1 MALDN
6 DLSGIKEVKQTN
18 KITDVGAVQ
27 NNQYSFEDVNF
38 EVVNTELYK
47 EAQQTRTTS
56 LEDHIAGIPLVDTK
70 IKISETKP
78 DLTKTEYTSSFTTRD
93 EIMSKLGM
101 MDENFN
107 YTDTYTNYINNG
119 GAPLPGYE
127 YAHQELLAQERYD
140 SIFQKVEDGTMSY
153 DTALMEAYG
162 KDILATMGYDV
173 TSVAYWRSKYNSMDF
188 SNPFSNRYLMD
199 QVKQAAENYHQ
210 SRLAGEYAHSNTKD
224 TQLSSLVGK
233 EIDESMS
240 AAKIQD
246 LFDMDEFKDNLED
259 KDFFRALHNGQIDAS
274 MRMTQDSDGT
284 WYYLHTDGELYVLD
298 GQKGENHGT
307 LKTNGNGEFEGIDLN
322 NSGLISFGRSTW
334 TGFTG
339 VFTGIADLG
348 LMAANLVDSII
359 PVSALFGGDAGFWD
373 GVDSDDFFEWSNA
386 FDGWLQDDAA
396 WLVDSGYIDLSSD
409 ISTQD
414 VFNFTGSMIGTIAGT
429 MALAGIIGG
438 VGDAGT
444 AASAAS
450 KGTGLMGWG
459 QSLQASGHKVAGSIV
474 KGTGTVLKWQTGNIG
489 TNTGAY
495 GKLVGKG
502 SMSYWKNGANI
513 QVWGRRFGAASVANT
528 KNFANDYRKN
538 ALKANLYEDGA
549 SEMDILKASLVTMAL
564 NTGIDTF
571 ISGGMDDNQFQAW
584 FGRDAGVFSN
594 KAQLLKTNEL
604 RKLITNGTSQVMY
617 DELEK
622 NVKGSLK
629 TYLLGRGSVIAFN
642 SAADFAGN
650 LLTGAIQTTSALD
663 DKGRINGWKNFKEA
677 FSPELVARS
686 AVNTLWYSTRG
697 QIKDWNAGLETIGR
711 AHTDL
716 MTRFQTEISE
726 SSGAKQKALIDVR
739 NKYIEDIKTN
749 KDATTYEGKILAA
762 MDNLSE
768 GLKKQGEEVPE
779 ILKTSLDKVSNEA
792 TRERLKQIYDN
803 AEAIYMSKILRIEKL
818 SNPGSDNLGFFKK
831 MSKPFTSTA
840 KWLSGVSGSDKATLQ
855 QTVKNTNFNDT
866 IDSMY
871 KTICSTEYTDYI
883 EKADSV
889 IKGTIKTDM
898 LQSKTG
904 YSLSKERQGLFE
916 KLREQDPEAANKQYM
931 FLPQEGTRDADYLA
945 NEVALDVSAELGYL
959 KKIEV
964 QGETVYEIQP
974 YFDQI
979 DYYNTAVVN
988 SLIHKSVLALTAKTA
1003 TKADRVEIIENLS
1016 KGLMDENVSDITK
1029 SSVIAKVLKTLSEP
1043 RQVGKDKDTKAF
1055 MSGRQAAEIM
1065 LELQS
1070 KGYISKIDIKK
1081 TKDVKGIDAYNYY
1094 ITAGDMLLKLQKKKG
1109 MQIDLTD
1116 PIVQDV
1122 LSDWKKTGDITEEQ
1136 YNALMK
1142 LQEENPES
1150 FQNGSLLNKQKFIEN
1165 QIKKSFKDM
1174 LPKNKNLKDLDKGM
1188 QLYFKEIGHIEQTED
1203 EFKETALYKD
1213 IVSFAEEYD
1222 KIYTKGK
1229 TINIDNGSV
1238 IYVDLEKFQGKTTT
1252 EFAKRILSIGY
1263 SSIKNIGNSKEYKE
1277 YESGLY
1283 NEMSNMNK
1291 YRKENG
1297 SLVKFDLAKDP
1308 ETFRQFM
1315 KDFGY
1320 EISGNS
1326 VIDIKNEIGTV
1337 RGLTNFVGDTIVLN
1351 IPRVKNIDY
1360 IKDAI
1365 ERGSVTVGNTSY
1377 NLKDLIFEDMKGNKL
1392 QKVDIDRA
1400 VLDQVE
1406 VKNID
1411 PALQIILKQAP
1422 LLQVV
1427 PFEQPVDGKYN
1438 YTMPMSVALLGTE
1451 ENLRKSSGKLA
1462 GQTGKNLTYLM
1473 KKSAG
1478 SKVAINKNLETYFTL
1493 NLIVEKMFSSNYNT
1507 MPVSETEVKYLKDN
1521 NLVDYVDKGKH
1532 KNKDTLWELSGT
1544 KKTEYK
1550 LSLKSSA
1557 TKEAVLDYL
1566 VSPDFDVHKLLPF
1579 NFEEIDEQ
1587 GRQGIIDAYA
1597 THTTS
1602 GTKELPKG
1610 LARETMLDMLNI
1622 RLPWDDGKNERYAT
1636 FLEDL
1641 ITSSANYNPLEGS
1654 GYTKHTEQS
1663 FATFDEWY
1671 EYAKTSTDPYDV
1683 LCKMYVDTYNDMVH
1697 TTNEDGGYDNH
1708 TLLIANPSAR
1718 KALIKATQAGT
1729 IEATEDLVKQV
1740 QQYFITGEAPSYG
1753 AIQGVSSVAGTYI
1766 GKGEPV
1772 QNETYISESR
1782 VAASMGG
1789 YNNIEVKSD
1798 MEWVDIE
1805 TVQRALD
1812 TVREII
1818 NTEDNIYKRSFYDNY
1833 IITSYKDNDVLK
1845 LYKGAAGSD
1854 GYIPIQDID
1863 EYANILAENY
1873 RAFMDGRDKE
1883 LILKESL
1890 VPALKDMWGSTYD
1903 KEVKAIFAEAK
1914 KHQRL
1919 ATKQMEVLN
1928 KHIVSGTAPSLEKNA
1943 YSTFDYAPIRD
1954 EEGNLKPTEIGSNF
1968 GAMEYFL
1975 NNEVRNKDNDAH
1987 EAFDK
1992 LMSNSDGLLDGEFYD
2007 ALQNR
2012 IMEDRNL
2019 YTSAPYTSD
2028 VDRYSY
2034 AHNAMGNM
2042 ITTINT
2048 FNKLK
2053 ETFKDG
2059 SDEDLMHLANTL
2071 VNLHSGT
2078 EYCGE
2083 KVNFIVVKNGSLKDG
2098 DVDLMDKYSSANL
2111 NDLLFNIHKA
2121 KQDLQGCTII
2131 KANTQGIENVAGL
2144 KMEYKTI
2151 TSNADFDDFVTDLY
2165 RNFIIDN
2172 SYYLTKD
2179 AKDIKDVEQLQ
2190 QEIFG
2195 GSVNTAN
2202 IQELLNKIPSERMS
2216 TLQRN
2221 KKVYDIYRSRADVA
2235 QISKGEF
2242 YSLMKAVDIIDA
2254 NTLARDAVKQSI
2266 DFDED
2271 YRSNKHGMSSL
2282 INLNFGLGSIDNM
2295 TPKRRELIN
2304 SLKETISSE
2313 YVETKERDHIEQAIE
2328 FCIKNLVERED
2339 AASIDYL
2346 MRDRSLIAMRED
2358 SKNPRNAF
2366 AINNDNGKVMKWEDA
2381 NDFLNLA
2388 KSLESEDTTIETSVT
2403 RCISTDAETGLVHS
2417 QLDYDK
2423 SVFNLG
2429 IVVKTKTENG
2439 WEKKRY
2445 NIFVNYETDNMTEAQ
2460 RTKFREA
2467 WIKENIEPQKNS
2479 AFYKDNKGFRDT
2491 VEQYRNIYDHISED
2505 TLYLKPAEIKQFF
2518 SDLADP
2524 KGKTLLLGYN
2534 SSNADIPWFKVSGL
2548 IDDDILNK
2556 FTHVDVKVL
2565 GDTSQAIE
2573 SKTSGKKDV
2582 RVDQYG
2588 LTNLAAH
2595 SGLYDADV
2603 TMDLFAKTVN
2613 TTYNIS
2619 SIRNFIYRDIDKAL
2633 RNSDIAKYLNEDQIS
2648 KVYTEVDAK
2657 IKKAKES
2664 LPEINEYFD
2673 INKQI
2678 TTDSVTAATDIFE
2691 YMLNKRMANMA
2702 YAIKDQQVIDNY
2714 LSAKA
2719 IGALKENKQ
2728 VVVNKLWKFASDNG
2742 VSKESLIN
2750 AIRIEMKHT
2759 GTDMN
2764 SLLETLGN
2772 ESRVLRIVS
2781 NLGLDEEQF
2790 KEDIEGIKMFMSAPN
2805 KDKDLNSKMFEEYS
2819 TLKDGKNIIDTFHN
2833 IVHGL
2838 RFTNDAD
2845 NQDFINELG
2854 TIYEFRE
2861 GLNPNDIFKDE
2872 VKLINTKVSDMYKE
2886 YLYNNYG
2893 DVDAVMAQSKKGLY
2907 DLIDAVPVGKPIKD
2921 GISGKEIS
2929 VDASMIVL
2937 SPSQFYNLTGKNYKE
2952 YEGELY
2958 SQLLIHPA
2966 DANNKI
2972 LPRRIVVDTDLKGNY
2987 MLVPETVIE
2996 TLGSRDFD
3004 GDHLILLSPEDYSQ
3018 DVLKIYTNEMYRVHN
3033 IQEATLDYLRQS
3045 GATYDGYKDTTYM
3058 YSTIGKDDKVIE
3070 YCREADKLLEQGKAT
3085 DKLTQ
3090 EFIEYVEEN
3099 FPDAKIDKVLSSLW
3113 IVEKN
3118 LYEDTGDSTPIKY
3131 INNPATYS
3139 ADGIREVTIDGKTL
3153 KVPVSFSGQ
3162 ERLKAE
3168 AAQLTN
3174 KYLYNFID
3182 QTTGVAEKYA
3192 INKLKNITVKN
3203 PWTDLL
3209 ASGIYGSNTVAK
3221 YFEGFNG
3228 SDESI
3233 RKGLLNT
3240 IEDSARNIYRKT
3252 KYEYLVDTVLKTYIN
3267 KIGKDLE
3274 DGNNMAAF
3282 NKYDLLLRSIEEVQR
3297 KNMNP
3302 EDLMGALTSEPMIAK
3317 YEVMKDK
3324 IEATKK
3330 NIALYNELRR
3340 NEVYFPQD
3348 SNYGEAVDYNL
3359 NSLIKNLVKTQENSY
3374 NKNIFENTTSL
3385 TGFVITRFG
3394 ESETPIGIG
3403 EDSILINNKANKDKR
3418 LVGYS
3423 RRIYKLNPKD
3433 KIEDIETGKFYKNGT
3448 YLTKGKNPIKLARRS
3463 YVVGKTKDAVTVI
3476 QVDYLDNGFKMA
3488 TDFGGKG
3495 VVNGSYSAP
3504 EEYQIILNKPG
3515 LNKLPAGYSKPVD
3528 TTEIELELTNSKGKK
3543 IKCYGYKVEDIH
3555 PIVTEDTHVW
3565 DKVNDRN
3572 IDALHTV
3579 MDSQTINGILDMGAT
3594 FEDGELKTN
3603 PEAYAELRNSVY
3615 KPYKDVQTRNFLGT
3629 YNRAKISYIINRLT
3643 DSELLAAFNTDMDPN
3658 ELRYNLTNNIYLATE
3673 KYTSIAY
3680 TLGKK
3685 FANKIDDELGE
3696 RLFNDHSLSLLG
3708 EYNRSRSTDI
3718 NPYTAYSK
3726 RDVAAQATEGEG
3738 MSTYKGR
3745 IVHLSPDEMNSA
3757 KDYENHE
3764 DFYLSP
3770 YDFLDLVTGGHNK
3783 LNSYNVKKLIKDGKL
3798 PYGTFISDTATMENG
3813 FRNHSSMYTTANSK
3827 AKKLI
3832 GQAQSAKT
3840 GLTTG
3845 KADMI
3850 GYHPV
3855 EVSLEAPTRN
3865 EIINT
3870 RRNGFSTEFINLINS
3885 GESNLSGNYAKTAWL
3900 LYQLQELDPNS
3911 TLEQKKIDLSNSK
3924 NTYKIYDSHFSVQF
3938 DEEGQPKVVLSKNV
3952 PITGTLKELQKATN
3966 ASVWNYSTF
3975 NAMNNDNV
3983 PQEYLDA
3990 KTLDNSINK
3999 TKYRKAKA
4007 DTSKVLE
4014 AIYSSMTKDLFN
4026 EETGEI
4032 RTEFKPS
4039 DYNTKSDIA
4048 PARILEGGEQ
4058 SVLEKSVW
4066 GRQGLREDTKLGAEL
4081 TVALKNQSAG
4091 AAYFEQEPM
4100 MALHKFK
4107 QLATSQMSDSEIK
4120 DFAICQALF
4129 HGRDS
4134 ETITEALKYHG
4145 YKAINEVASKLQNFK
4160 QLYPEVE
4167 TAFQS
4172 HLSNLKRLNELV
4184 AKETGEP
4191 LGNCLM
4197 AEIAPY
4203 KSTNKEY
4210 NKIKAA
4216 ASIKNALGL
4225 QRYNPAFESN
4235 KQSMTLEFDLWN
4247 SSEAIIKELSKMH
4260 SAKVIKDTLIDKGM
4274 LKNTTLLDNVSTL
4287 LDKCISETDDSG
4299 YIEQSKEMAQIQRQ
4313 TMEVVRELT
4322 GISNVTGSN
4331 KISFK
4336 QYKDMYN
4343 NISKR
4348 LMILQDKFIESTGIE
4363 DVKSYTDFERIAND
4377 TSQPLEVKNS
4387 ARAVANFYYAKMIV
4401 GQALIQSNTK
4411 FANEMGKYIQSL
4423 KDEGYSLVNAY
4434 GQKYIRG
4441 GVVNPLSS
4449 SSMANLVENM
4459 EISYN
4464 SNNETMWNQFVLEK
4478 IISGDIY
4485 LLRTDIAD
4493 HIDSHVYTT
4502 KIPSNTMKTLKE
4514 ISKWSSALQMALP
4527 SKILNRLISF
4537 TGFDYSMGIMYD
4549 PRVIKYMGPARR
4561 ELLAAFQSKGTS
4573 MSDEL
4578 KEYMIR
4584 EGQPIGLTGKDPVTF
4599 SEDISGPEKIM
4610 KVLNTMTDPLEFQN
4624 HLGRYA
4630 IYLAAKESFES
4641 GNPNYGPA
4649 YFAKEA
4655 IDNLDTPEDKAMMV
4669 MDYILGSPG
4678 GFPEL
4683 AKKTSGLMLYATFP
4697 MNFARTMGAYGM
4709 SIGKLFKE
4717 GYTADNASQ
4726 WMKTAAVPSM
4736 GLAGITG
4743 LSMLITSWI
4752 CDLFGVEED
4761 EKEKMVKDLST
4772 IDIVGTIIGGTPT
4785 KSGSSMNPLD
4795 SLYNMTLEP
4804 FTNTYNET
4812 ALEKIFG
4819 FVNTNIT
4826 SHLNPAIKV
4835 PIETLTG
4842 YDIYGSS
4849 LMNTKY
4855 QYTNIENGLRKV
4867 LGFFIG
4873 SNTANSIVD
4882 TYKMDKYSDES
4893 FLSSLLKGT
4902 QRGIASSLGNQKSY
4916 KKDITNYYNR
4926 LTDIRNYKYKTS
4938 DYSYSEDVEDYTV
4951 ADSMERIR
4959 STKSKYGSYNKEDYS
4974 RINNMLRKMIKAKE
4988 EPATVYSYII
4998 SEYNSG
5004 VSESTLRSALNNN
5017 SIIRKLES
5025 IDKNAYF
5032 STLSSKEYSDL
5043 LRAITYEEN
5052 FYPLLQEFFPS
5063 KGNTSTYLPNRT
5075 KYYNSGSGSSTSY
5088 IPYPKRYYP
5097 SFVYPSSSVY
5107 NNKYKSNYAK
5117 SNIDRV
5123 SVKVSPEMAVWS
5135 NDFNAIEDLDKKE
5148 WYLNNPLY
5156 NNLSDYEKRQRGGN

>member
-1 MALDN
+1 MAKYDPNNILGLN
-6 DLSGIKEVKQTN
+6 PETQETTN
-18 KITDVGAVQ
+18 QFA
-27 NNQYSFEDVNF
+27 DVNF
-38 EVVNTELYK
+38 ETVNAKSSFQQDAEQ
-47 EAQQTRTTS
+47 AQVTGM
-56 LEDHIAGIPLVDTK
+56 ENHIAGIPLVDTK
-70 IKISETKP
+70 IKVAQDKP

-93 EIMSKLGM
+93 EVMSKLGM
-101 MDENFN
+101 MDENYN
-107 YTDTYTNYINNG
+107 YTDTYTNYINKG
-119 GAPLPGYE
+119 GTPLPGYE
-127 YAHQELLAQERYD
+127 YAHQELLNQERYD
-140 SIFQKVEDGTMSY
+140 SIFQKVEDGSMSY

-162 KDILATMGYDV
+162 KDIMATMGYDV
-173 TSVAYWRSKYNSMDF
+173 TSVAYWQNKFLNNDF
-188 SNPFSNRYLMD
+188 SNPFSNQYLMD

-240 AAKIQD
+240 ASKIQE
-246 LFDMDEFKDNLED
+246 LFNMDEFKDNLED
-259 KDFFRALHNGQIDAS
+259 KEFFNALHNGQIAAS

-284 WYYLHTDGELYVLD
+284 WYYLHTDGELYILD

-322 NSGLISFGRSTW
+322 NSGLVSFGRSTW

-396 WLVDSGYIDLSSD
+396 WLVDSGYIDLSSN
-409 ISTQD
+409 ISAQD

-429 MALAGIIGG
+429 MTLAGIIGG

-502 SMSYWKNGANI
+502 AMSYWKSGANL
-513 QVWGRRFGAASVANT
+513 QVWGRRFGAATVANT

-549 SEMDILKASLVTMAL
+549 SEMDILKSSLVTMAL

-629 TYLLGRGSVIAFN
+629 KYLLGRGSVIAFN

-663 DKGRINGWKNFKEA
+663 EKGQINGWKNFKEA

-716 MTRFQTEISE
+716 MTRFQTEIAE
-726 SSGAKQKALIDVR
+726 STGAKQKALIDVR
-739 NKYIEDIKTN
+739 NKYIEDIKANT
-749 KDATTYEGKILAA
+749 DATTYEGKILAA
-762 MDNLSE
+762 MDKLSE

-792 TRERLKQIYDN
+792 ARERLKLIYDN
-803 AEAIYMSKILRIEKL
+803 AEAIYMSKILRIERL
-818 SNPGSDNLGFFKK
+818 SNPGSDNLGFFKR

-855 QTVKNTNFNDT
+855 QAIKNTNFDAT

-889 IKGTIKTDM
+889 IKGTIKIDM

-1043 RQVGKDKDTKAF
+1043 KKVGKDKDTKAF

-1150 FQNGSLLNKQKFIEN
+1150 FQNGSLLNKQRFIEN

-1174 LPKNKNLKDLDKGM
+1174 LPKKKVLKDLDKGM
-1188 QLYFKEIGHIEQTED
+1188 ELYFREIGNVEQTED
-1203 EFKETALYKD
+1203 GFKQTQIYKD

-1222 KIYTKGK
+1222 KIYAKGK

-1263 SSIKNIGNSKEYKE
+1263 SSIRNIGNSKEYKE

-1297 SLVKFDLAKDP
+1297 SIVKFDLAKDP
-1308 ETFRQFM
+1308 GTFKQFM

-1320 EISGNS
+1320 DISGNT
-1326 VIDIKNEIGTV
+1326 VTDIKNEIGTV
-1337 RGLTNFVGDTIVLN
+1337 KGLTNFVGDTIVLN

-1377 NLKDLIFEDMKGNKL
+1377 SLKDLTFEDMKGNKL

-1462 GQTGKNLTYLM
+1462 GQTGKNLTYIM

-1493 NLIVEKMFSSNYNT
+1493 NAIVEKMFSTNYNT
-1507 MPVSETEVKYLKDN
+1507 MPLSETEVKYLKDN
-1521 NLVDYVDKGKH
+1521 GLVDYVDKGKH
-1532 KNKDTLWELSGT
+1532 KNKDAIWELSGT
-1544 KKTEYK
+1544 KKTEYN
-1550 LSLKSSA
+1550 LHLKSSI

-1566 VSPDFDVHKLLPF
+1566 VSPDFNVHKLLPF

-1587 GRQGIIDAYA
+1587 GRQGIIDAFA

-1610 LARETMLDMLNI
+1610 MARETMLDILNV
-1622 RLPWDDGKNERYAT
+1622 RLPWDDGNNTRYAT

-1641 ITSSANYNPLEGS
+1641 MTSPANYNPLEGS
-1654 GYTKHTEQS
+1654 GYTKHIEKS
-1663 FATFDEWY
+1663 FNSFDDWY
-1671 EYAKTSTDPYDV
+1671 EHSKTSTDPYDV
-1683 LCKMYVDTYNDMVH
+1683 LCKMYVDSYNDMIH
-1697 TTNEDGGYDNH
+1697 STNEDGEYDNH
-1708 TLLIANPSAR
+1708 TLLLANPSTR
-1718 KALIKATQAGT
+1718 KALLKATEAGT
-1729 IEATEDLVKQV
+1729 VEATEDLVKEV
-1740 QQYFITGEAPSYG
+1740 QQYFIGGQAPEYG
-1753 AIQGVSSVAGTYI
+1753 TIQGVSSVAGTYI
-1766 GKGEPV
+1766 GKGEAV
-1772 QNETYISESR
+1772 ENATYLSESR

-1789 YNNIEVKSD
+1789 YNNIEVRSD
-1798 MEWVDIE
+1798 MEWVDIK

-1812 TVREII
+1812 TIREIVS
-1818 NTEDNIYKRSFYDNY
+1818 TEDNIYKRSFYDNY
-1833 IITSYKDNDVLK
+1833 VITSYKDNDVLK

-1873 RAFMDGRDKE
+1873 RAFMDGNDKE
-1883 LILKESL
+1883 LRLKESL
-1890 VPALKDMWGSTYD
+1890 IPALKEMYGSTYN
-1903 KEVKAIFAEAK
+1903 KEVQAIFAEAK

-1919 ATKQMEVLN
+1919 ATKQMEVFN

-1943 YSTFDYAPIRD
+1943 YATFDYAPIRD
-1954 EEGNLKPTEIGSNF
+1954 KEGNLKPTEIGSNF

-1975 NNEVRNKDNDAH
+1975 NNEIRNKDNDAH
-1987 EAFDK
+1987 EAFNK
-1992 LMSNSDGLLDGEFYD
+1992 LMSNSSGLLDNEFYD

-2059 SDEDLMHLANTL
+2059 NDEDLMHLANTL

-2083 KVNFIVVKNGSLKDG
+2083 KANFIVVKNGSLRDG

-2121 KQDLQGCTII
+2121 KQDLQGYTII
-2131 KANTQGIENVAGL
+2131 KANSQSIENTAGL

-2151 TSNADFDDFVTDLY
+2151 ESDADFDDFITDLY

-2195 GSVNTAN
+2195 GSVNTEN
-2202 IQELLNKIPSERMS
+2202 IQGLLNKIPSERMS

-2242 YSLMKAVDIIDA
+2242 YSLMKAVDVIDA
-2254 NTLARDAVKQSI
+2254 NTLARDAIKQSI

-2271 YRSNKHGMSSL
+2271 YRSNKRGMASL
-2282 INLNFGLGSIDNM
+2282 VNLSFGLGSIDNM
-2295 TPKRRELIN
+2295 TPKRRELIT
-2304 SLKETISSE
+2304 SLKETLAEE
-2313 YVETKERDHIEQAIE
+2313 YKETKERNHVEQAVE
-2328 FCIKNLVERED
+2328 FCIKNLVDRED

-2358 SKNPRNAF
+2358 SKNPKNAF
-2366 AINNDNGKVMKWEDA
+2366 AINNDNGKVMKWDDA

-2388 KSLESEDTTIETSVT
+2388 KSLESDDTSIETTVT

-2445 NIFVNYETDNMTEAQ
+2445 NIFVNYETDNMTDAQ
-2460 RTKFREA
+2460 RAKFREA
-2467 WIKENIEPQKNS
+2467 WIKENIEPQKNND
-2479 AFYKDNKGFRDT
+2479 FYKNNKGFRDT
-2491 VEQYRNIYDHISED
+2491 VEMYRNIYDHISDD

-2518 SDLADP
+2518 ADLADP

-2548 IDDDILNK
+2548 IDDDTLNK

-2582 RVDQYG
+2582 RVDEYG

-2603 TMDLFAKTVN
+2603 TMDLFTKTVN

-2619 SIRNFIYRDIDKAL
+2619 SIRNFIYRDMDKAL

-2648 KVYTEVDAK
+2648 QVYADVDAK
-2657 IKKAKES
+2657 IKKAKEGI
-2664 LPEINEYFD
+2664 PEINEYFD

-2728 VVVNKLWKFASDNG
+2728 VVINKLWKFASDNG
-2742 VSKESLIN
+2742 VSKESVIN

-2772 ESRVLRIVS
+2772 ESRVLRIVG

-2790 KEDIEGIKMFMSAPN
+2790 KEDIEGIKMFMSSPN
-2805 KDKDLNSKMFEEYS
+2805 KDKDLNSKMFEEYN
-2819 TLKDGKNIIDTFHN
+2819 TLKDGKNVIDTFHN

-2861 GLNPNDIFKDE
+2861 GLDPNEIFKDE
-2872 VKLINTKVSDMYKE
+2872 IKLINTKVSDMYKE

-2907 DLIDAVPVGKPIKD
+2907 DLIDAVPVGKTFKD

-2937 SPSQFYNLTGKNYKE
+2937 SPSQFYNLTGKNHKT

-2972 LPRRIVVDTDLKGNY
+2972 LPRRIVVDESLKGNY

-3045 GATYDGYKDTTYM
+3045 GTSYDGYKETTKI
-3058 YSTIGKDDKVIE
+3058 YSIIGKDEKVLE
-3070 YCREADKLLEQGKAT
+3070 FCRDADKLLEQNKST
-3085 DKLTQ
+3085 DELTE
-3090 EFIEYVEEN
+3090 EFIKYINRE
-3099 FPDAKIDKVLSSLW
+3099 FPDANIDKVLSSLW

-3118 LYEDTGDSTPIKY
+3118 LYEDTGDSTPIRY

-3139 ADGIREVTIDGKTL
+3139 ADGLREVTIEGKTI
-3153 KVPVSFSGQ
+3153 KAPVSFSGQ
-3162 ERLKAE
+3162 ERLRAE

-3221 YFEGFNG
+3221 YFESFDG
-3228 SDESI
+3228 SDESA
-3233 RKGLLNT
+3233 RKGLVNV
-3240 IEDSARNIYRKT
+3240 IEDSARNIYKGT
-3252 KYEYLVDTVLKTYIN
+3252 KYESLVDTVIKSYIN
-3267 KIGKDLE
+3267 KIDKDLK

-3282 NKYDLLLRSIEEVQR
+3282 NKYDLLLRDIEITQR

-3302 EDLMGALTSEPMIAK
+3302 EDLMGALTSDPMIAK
-3317 YEVMKDK
+3317 YEVMKNK
-3324 IEATKK
+3324 IDATKK

-3359 NSLIKNLVKTQENSY
+3359 NSLIKNLVKTQEDSY

-3403 EDSILINNKANKDKR
+3403 EDTILVNNNANKDKR

-3423 RRIYKLNPKD
+3423 RRVYKLNPKD
-3433 KIEDIETGKFYKNGT
+3433 KIEDIEVGKFYNHGT
-3448 YLTKGKNPIKLARRS
+3448 YLTKGKSPIKLVRKS
-3463 YVVGKTKDAVTVI
+3463 YVVGKTQDAVSVI

-3528 TTEIELELTNSKGKK
+3528 TTEIEIELTDSTGKK
-3543 IKCYGYKVEDIH
+3543 IKCYGYKVDDIH

-3565 DKVNDRN
+3565 DKTNDRN

-3696 RLFNDHSLSLLG
+3696 RLFSDQSLSLLG

-3718 NPYTAYSK
+3718 NPYKAFGK
-3726 RDVAAQATEGEG
+3726 KDVASQTTEGKG
-3738 MSTYKGR
+3738 MTTYKGR
-3745 IVHLSPDEMNSA
+3745 IVHLSPDEMNAS

-3770 YDFLDLVTGGHNK
+3770 YDFLDLVTGGKNK
-3783 LNSYNVKKLIKDGKL
+3783 LNSYNVKKLIKEGKL

-3827 AKKLI
+3827 GKKLI
-3832 GQAQSAKT
+3832 GQAQSSKT

-3845 KADMI
+3845 KADTI

-3855 EVSLEAPTRN
+3855 EVSLEAPNRN

-3870 RRNGFSTEFINLINS
+3870 RRNGFTTEFVNLINS
-3885 GESNLSGNYAKTAWL
+3885 GESNLAGNYAKTAWL

-3911 TLEQKKIDLSNSK
+3911 TLDQKKMDLSNSK

-3938 DEEGQPKVVLSKNV
+3938 DEDGQPKVVLSKNV

-3975 NAMNNDNV
+3975 NAMNNDKV

-3990 KTLDNSINK
+3990 KTLDGSINK
-3999 TKYRKAKA
+3999 TKYRKAKV

-4014 AIYSSMTKDLFN
+4014 SIYSSMTKDLFN
-4026 EETGEI
+4026 EETGEV

-4066 GRQGLREDTKLGAEL
+4066 GRQGLKENTELGAEL

-4107 QLATSQMSDSEIK
+4107 QLATSQMSDTEIK
-4120 DFAICQALF
+4120 EFAICQALF

-4134 ETITEALKYHG
+4134 EIITEALKYHG
-4145 YKAINEVASKLQNFK
+4145 YNSISEVATKLQTFK

-4167 TAFQS
+4167 IAFQS

-4184 AKETGEP
+4184 SKETGEP

-4216 ASIKNALGL
+4216 AAIKNALGL

-4235 KQSMTLEFDLWN
+4235 KQAMTLEFDLWN

-4274 LKNTTLLDNVSTL
+4274 LKNTTLLDNVSAL
-4287 LDKCISETDDSG
+4287 LDKCINETDDSG

-4313 TMEVVRELT
+4313 TMEVVKELT
-4322 GISNVTGSN
+4322 GISNVPGSS

-4336 QYKDMYN
+4336 QYKDMYT

-4363 DVKSYTDFERIAND
+4363 DVKSYTDFERLAND
-4377 TSQPLEVKNS
+4377 ASQPLEVKNS

-4401 GQALIQSNTK
+4401 GQSLIQSNTR
-4411 FANEMGKYIQSL
+4411 FANEMGKYIQTI

-4434 GQKYIRG
+4434 GQKYVRG

-4464 SNNETMWNQFVLEK
+4464 SNSETMWNQFVLEK

-4485 LLRTDIAD
+4485 LLRNDIAD

-4549 PRVIKYMGPARR
+4549 PAVIKYIGPARR

-4578 KEYMIR
+4578 KEYMMR

-4599 SEDISGPEKIM
+4599 SEDISGPEKVM
-4610 KVLNTMTDPLEFQN
+4610 NVLNTMTDPLEFQN

-4630 IYLAAKESFES
+4630 IYLAAKESFEKQS
-4641 GNPNYGPA
+4641 RGEGTANYGPA

-4655 IDNLDTPEDKAMMV
+4655 IDKMDTNEDKAMMV

-4761 EKEKMVKDLST
+4761 EKEKMVKELST

-4795 SLYNMTLEP
+4795 SLYDMTLEP

-4882 TYKMDKYSDES
+4882 TYKMDKYSDEN
-4893 FLSSLLKGT
+4893 FLSSLMKGT

-4959 STKSKYGSYNKEDYS
+4959 SSKSKYGSYDKEDYS

-5004 VSESTLRSALNNN
+5004 VSETTLRSALNNN
-5017 SIIRKLES
+5017 SIIRKLDS
-5025 IDKNAYF
+5025 IDKEAYF
-5032 STLSSKEYSDL
+5032 STLSSKEYADL

-5063 KGNTSTYLPNRT
+5063 KGSTSTYLPKRT
-5075 KYYNSGSGSSTSY
+5075 KYYNSGSGSRSNYT
-5088 IPYPKRYYP
+5088 PYPKRYYP
-5097 SFVYPSSSVY
+5097 SLVYPSSSGY

-5123 SVKVSPEMAVWS
+5123 SVRVSPEMAVWE
-5135 NDFNAIEDLDKKE
+5135 NDYNKVDDLEKRE
-5148 WYLNNPLY
+5148 WYLDNPFY
-5156 NNLSDYEKRQRGGN
+5156 NSLSDYEKRQKGGN